1 MVTQMKRYALNEQY
15 LTLYEKVVPPVQMM
29 ETQTQQN
36 TEEVKKLVKIIARY
50 DENLC
55 IKANKQEVMACDD
68 KFRKYLRK
76 DRYEDFKSITSIELE
91 SMKKEVKNV
100 VTMMAK
106 VAKNLENDI
115 SK

>member
-1 MVTQMKRYALNEQY
+1 M
-15 LTLYEKVVPPVQMM
+15 
-29 ETQTQQN
+29 
-36 TEEVKKLVKIIARY
+36 ARY

-76 DRYEDFKSITSIELE
+76 DRYEDFRNMMNIELE
-91 SMKKEVKNV
+91 SMKKEVKHV
-100 VTMMAK
+100 VTTVAK

-115 SK
+115 SS